1 MPNVFKAIVDGLGSK
16 RLAAVLAAV
25 VAVPLALM
33 LQKYLSLD
41 PSTTVPMLG
50 SILLP
55 VVLFVLSQ
63 WHLDKVTGGQT
74 TTAYRLTLG
83 GAQAI
88 EKIAKDGTL
97 VDQIARQVIKA
108 MQDAEP
114 PGAALEPVPA
124 PAAEPV
130 PSSPPSP

>member
-25 VAVPLALM
+25 VAVPLALV
-33 LQKYLSLD
+33 LQKYLTLD
-41 PSTTVPMLG
+41 PSTTLPMIG
-50 SILLP
+50 SILIP

-63 WHLDKVTGGQT
+63 WHLDKVSGGQT

-83 GAQAI
+83 TAQAI
-88 EKIAKDGTL
+88 EKVAKDGTL

-108 MQDAEP
+108 MQDADP
-114 PGAALEPVPA
+114 PGAALEPA
-124 PAAEPV
+124 PV
-130 PSSPPSP
+130 PPASPSP